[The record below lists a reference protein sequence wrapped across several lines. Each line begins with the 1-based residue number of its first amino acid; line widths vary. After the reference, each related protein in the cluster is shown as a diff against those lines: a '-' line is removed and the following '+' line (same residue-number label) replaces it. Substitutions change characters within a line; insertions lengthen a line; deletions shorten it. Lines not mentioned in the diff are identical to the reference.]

1 MRVLLALTTV
11 ALAAV
16 PAASADRSK
25 DAVAIAR
32 ATAGRTAGAAVDCIT
47 RTRTGGDF
55 QVAGRTL
62 IFKAD
67 PRVTYLNQVSPGC
80 DTGLSRQALV
90 FRSNSSRLCQ
100 GEIVE
105 AVDPMGSSAG
115 GSCTLGPFTP
125 YTRP

>member
-1 MRVLLALTTV
+1 MRTVMILTAALLA
-11 ALAAV
+11 AA
-16 PAASADRSK
+16 PAASADRSR
-25 DAVAIAR
+25 DAAAIAR
-32 ATAGRTAGAAVDCIT
+32 ATAGRTAGTPVDCIT

-62 IFKAD
+62 IFKSD

-90 FRSNSSRLCQ
+90 FRSISSRLCK
-100 GEIVE
+100 GEIAE
-105 AVDPMGSSAG
+105 AVDPMGSAAG
-115 GSCTLGPFTP
+115 GSCTLGQFTP